1 MAAFASCRRSG
12 WVRLLVVILCALF
25 IFATLGAPPAQALGV
40 ESVALFGLA
49 SVLSAATAALGFKL
63 ASNEQGQAT
72 LQKMVQD
79 FKTVAWATG
88 FVLVGSKLNGLQNGM
103 DYIKMQV
110 QNGKT
115 YLDSRVFAWV
125 QQWLAENGVYN
136 SGSVSSDI
144 SAGNQYSVASLSLAS
159 FSDSVTAMDSLS
171 MNHYGYGFN
180 SSEFQHLLN
189 LAESESGID
198 FLSLYDMYFFGSW
211 VQGNGIF
218 YQIVFCKNN
227 GNTGTFYPEY
237 TSNNQYNDYN
247 NISFFPRRYSYSSK
261 SAVISMYFNGS
272 KYQGIN
278 QNDFVNTTIFP
289 QAPLSLTLGTRSE
302 NGTVLSVSGSN
313 VGLVVDSNSTGLSG
327 TDTLGKDV
335 VDLTLDQV
343 LQKLKDWAQ
352 DWFDAGADSAT
363 NAATGALDLPLTVAT
378 GAATANP
385 SIAEDGPLVWFP
397 PFSVP
402 IPNLRTG
409 ETDTKTVD
417 QGKENASGVET
428 STVDVAENQ
437 TVIDSLVNWA
447 LSYISPDTGLF
458 SKFPLCVPYDAYLL
472 VTSSLGVDS
481 VGSDSIFG
489 ASPGDLDGVVS
500 QDIETY
506 SDFQPI
512 INIKH
517 DFELDGKTYP
527 VELTIDLTPW
537 QPLVT
542 FFREGMAL
550 LLVAELIGSEFKRI
564 RGH

>member
-1 MAAFASCRRSG
+1 MAAFASCRRS
-12 WVRLLVVILCALF
+12 VRVRVLVVILCAFF
-25 IFATLGAPPAQALGV
+25 IFSTLGAPPAQALGV
-40 ESVALFGLA
+40 ESVAVFGLA

-110 QNGKT
+110 KNGKT
-115 YLDSRVFAWV
+115 YLDARVFAWV

-136 SGSVSSDI
+136 SGSFVPLLNSDDSVFDTGVKYSFTDLTFVNPLSIPLFSQYITTWSNYNAYDWTTAVVYFDNTFGYSSDFLPNFFCVF
-144 SAGNQYSVASLSLAS
+144 GNSLKPHSIDLTKY
-159 FSDSVTAMDSLS
+159 DSYIKV
-171 MNHYGYGFN
+171 NYNFN
-180 SSEFQHLLN
+180 SSDTFIS
-189 LAESESGID
+189 AIYFYSGRYES
-198 FLSLYDMYFFGSW
+198 
-211 VQGNGIF
+211 
-218 YQIVFCKNN
+218 
-227 GNTGTFYPEY
+227 Y
-237 TSNNQYNDYN
+237 TTVPS
-247 NISFFPRRYSYSSK
+247 RSSK
-261 SAVISMYFNGS
+261 DYSLNHSFISYYTASNIGS
-272 KYQGIN
+272 LQ
-278 QNDFVNTTIFP
+278 
-289 QAPLSLTLGTRSE
+289 
-302 NGTVLSVSGSN
+302 SN
-313 VGLVVDSNSTGLSG
+313 ETGLSG

-335 VDLTLDQV
+335 IDLTLDQI
-343 LQKLKDWAQ
+343 LEKLKEWAQ

-363 NAATGALDLPLTVAT
+363 NAATGAQDLPLTVAT

-397 PFSVP
+397 SFGVP
-402 IPNLRTG
+402 VPTLRNG
-409 ETDTKTVD
+409 ETDTNTVD
-417 QGKENASGVET
+417 QGKENASAAET

-437 TVIDSLVNWA
+437 SVIDSLVNWA
-447 LSYISPDTGLF
+447 LNYISPDTGLF

-489 ASPGDLDGVVS
+489 ASPGDLDGVVN

-517 DFELDGKTYP
+517 DFQLDGATYP
-527 VELTIDLTPW
+527 IELTIDLTPW
-537 QPLVT
+537 QPLVS

-564 RGH
+564 RGIK

>member
-1 MAAFASCRRSG
+1 MACFASYRRSG
-12 WVRLLVVILCALF
+12 WVRVLVLILCALF
-25 IFATLGAPPAQALGV
+25 IFATLGAPPAHALGV
-40 ESVALFGLA
+40 ESVAVFGLA

-125 QQWLAENGVYN
+125 QQWLAKNGVYN
-136 SGSVSSDI
+136 SGEIESMP
-144 SAGNQYSVASLSLAS
+144 SLSSSKNWGSSSSPVVGPGNCDLLSFIGFLYPDLNS
-159 FSDSVTAMDSLS
+159 FSSKFQNLSKSNIFLSERTGSSSLIYVTDSFYV
-171 MNHYGYGFN
+171 
-180 SSEFQHLLN
+180 
-189 LAESESGID
+189 ESGKIYIHCKYESD
-198 FLSLYDMYFFGSW
+198 SFYYTQ
-211 VQGNGIF
+211 VF
-218 YQIVFCKNN
+218 YQRNSFWREPVDFKS
-227 GNTGTFYPEY
+227 
-237 TSNNQYNDYN
+237 SNEWLYLD
-247 NISFFPRRYSYSSK
+247 NISNYWYSSVD
-261 SAVISMYFNGS
+261 A
-272 KYQGIN
+272 
-278 QNDFVNTTIFP
+278 
-289 QAPLSLTLGTRSE
+289 E
-302 NGTVLSVSGSN
+302 
-313 VGLVVDSNSTGLSG
+313 VDSSNDTGLSG

-335 VDLTLDQV
+335 IDLTLDQV
-343 LQKLKDWAQ
+343 LEKLKEWAQ

-363 NAATGALDLPLTVAT
+363 NAATGAQDLPLTVAT

-397 PFSVP
+397 SFGVP
-402 IPNLRTG
+402 VPTLRTG

-417 QGKENASGVET
+417 QGKENASAAET
-428 STVDVAENQ
+428 STVGVAENQ

-447 LSYISPDTGLF
+447 LGYISPDTGLF

-472 VTSSLGVDS
+472 VTSSLGVGAVD
-481 VGSDSIFG
+481 SDSIFG
-489 ASPGDLDGVVS
+489 ASPGDLDGVVN
-500 QDIETY
+500 QDVETY

-517 DFELDGKTYP
+517 DFELDGVTYP
-527 VELTIDLTPW
+527 LDVTIDLTPW

>member
-25 IFATLGAPPAQALGV
+25 ILATFAAPPAQALGV
-40 ESVALFGLA
+40 ESVAVFGLA

-115 YLDSRVFAWV
+115 YLDARVFAWV
-125 QQWLAENGVYN
+125 QQWLAVNGVYDTGGYN
-136 SGSVSSDI
+136 NPGFVSGDSFTPVVAMSVSELLSLFPSEDVSKFESIISHFNLTSLFDNRIVEFTRSYHNGVVWNVYIFPESILTSTYTITNFEYGVAYIPNIIVPNSYSLKESGNFSDDQQ
-144 SAGNQYSVASLSLAS
+144 STSLRLGMLDLKFDYSVFRSCSNA
-159 FSDSVTAMDSLS
+159 VVV
-171 MNHYGYGFN
+171 
-180 SSEFQHLLN
+180 SS
-189 LAESESGID
+189 S
-198 FLSLYDMYFFGSW
+198 
-211 VQGNGIF
+211 
-218 YQIVFCKNN
+218 
-227 GNTGTFYPEY
+227 
-237 TSNNQYNDYN
+237 SNN
-247 NISFFPRRYSYSSK
+247 
-261 SAVISMYFNGS
+261 
-272 KYQGIN
+272 
-278 QNDFVNTTIFP
+278 
-289 QAPLSLTLGTRSE
+289 
-302 NGTVLSVSGSN
+302 
-313 VGLVVDSNSTGLSG
+313 TGLSG

-343 LQKLKDWAQ
+343 LEKLKEWAQ

-417 QGKENASGVET
+417 QGKENASAVET

-437 TVIDSLVNWA
+437 SVIDSLVNWA

-472 VTSSLGVDS
+472 VTSSLGVDA

-489 ASPGDLDGVVS
+489 ASPGDLEGVVS

-537 QPLVT
+537 QPFVT

>member
-1 MAAFASCRRSG
+1 MASFASYRRSG
-12 WVRLLVVILCALF
+12 WVRLLVLILCALF

-40 ESVALFGLA
+40 ESVAVFGLA

-63 ASNEQGQAT
+63 SSDEQGQAT

-103 DYIKMQV
+103 DYIKMQIA
-110 QNGKT
+110 NGKT

-125 QQWLAENGVYN
+125 QQWLAKNGVYD
-136 SGSVSSDI
+136 SGSSSIDNPSYVVDQTYKITLVTGLTYSQLFTLLGVSVGDWSPSI
-144 SAGNQYSVASLSLAS
+144 FNTAIPSNTFVSVGTNSNKIVNELRYWTVAANYDFNLMYTDGVW
-159 FSDSVTAMDSLS
+159 F
-171 MNHYGYGFN
+171 NHYDKGFVDQKSSIISYGYMSTGDDTW
-180 SSEFQHLLN
+180 
-189 LAESESGID
+189 AD
-198 FLSLYDMYFFGSW
+198 KY
-211 VQGNGIF
+211 
-218 YQIVFCKNN
+218 
-227 GNTGTFYPEY
+227 NTGIRVVVPFMASYLGFY
-237 TSNNQYNDYN
+237 
-247 NISFFPRRYSYSSK
+247 
-261 SAVISMYFNGS
+261 
-272 KYQGIN
+272 
-278 QNDFVNTTIFP
+278 
-289 QAPLSLTLGTRSE
+289 
-302 NGTVLSVSGSN
+302 GSN
-313 VGLVVDSNSTGLSG
+313 VGQLSEPDNNTGLSG
-327 TDTLGKDV
+327 VDTLGKDV

-343 LQKLKDWAQ
+343 LEKLKEWAQ
-352 DWFDAGADSAT
+352 DWYDAGADSAT
-363 NAATGALDLPLTVAT
+363 NAAAGAKDLPLTVAT

-397 PFSVP
+397 PFSIP

-409 ETDTKTVD
+409 ETDSKTVD
-417 QGKENASGVET
+417 QGKENASAVET

-472 VTSSLGVDS
+472 VTSSLGVDA

-500 QDIETY
+500 QDTETY

-517 DFELDGKTYP
+517 DFELDGVNYP
-527 VELTIDLTPW
+527 LDVTIDLTPW

-550 LLVAELIGSEFKRI
+550 LLVAELIGAEFKRI

>member
-12 WVRLLVVILCALF
+12 CVRVLVVILCALF
-25 IFATLGAPPAQALGV
+25 IFATIGAPPAQALGV
-40 ESVALFGLA
+40 ESVAVFGLA

-63 ASNEQGQAT
+63 SSDKQGQAT

-110 QNGKT
+110 QEGKT
-115 YLDSRVFAWV
+115 YLDARVFAWV
-125 QQWLAENGVYN
+125 QQWLAQNGVYDTGTISIN
-136 SGSVSSDI
+136 TNYPSNGSSVCFVGCSYAQAVSAFSTICDY
-144 SAGNQYSVASLSLAS
+144 ASVM
-159 FSDSVTAMDSLS
+159 DSVIRQSSYLNDVLSSSYFRFWYDSDNWCGLDYGSAPSSGKMYYYNYSASSVGYFVILDKSFDFDYLQIIGTSIHRHSTTSASRLAVRSTVGDGDGTWNSTKYIFSNYFGVDLS
-171 MNHYGYGFN
+171 
-180 SSEFQHLLN
+180 S
-189 LAESESGID
+189 
-198 FLSLYDMYFFGSW
+198 
-211 VQGNGIF
+211 
-218 YQIVFCKNN
+218 
-227 GNTGTFYPEY
+227 
-237 TSNNQYNDYN
+237 SNN
-247 NISFFPRRYSYSSK
+247 
-261 SAVISMYFNGS
+261 
-272 KYQGIN
+272 
-278 QNDFVNTTIFP
+278 
-289 QAPLSLTLGTRSE
+289 
-302 NGTVLSVSGSN
+302 
-313 VGLVVDSNSTGLSG
+313 TGLSG

-335 VDLTLDQV
+335 VDLTLDQI
-343 LQKLKDWAQ
+343 LEKLKEWAQ
-352 DWFDAGADSAT
+352 DWYDAGADSAT
-363 NAATGALDLPLTVAT
+363 NAAAGAKDLPLTVAT

-397 PFSVP
+397 PFSIP

-417 QGKENASGVET
+417 QGKENASAVET

-472 VTSSLGVDS
+472 VTSSFGVDAI
-481 VGSDSIFG
+481 GSDSIFG
-489 ASPGDLDGVVS
+489 ASPGDLEGVVS

>member
-1 MAAFASCRRSG
+1 MACFASYRRSG
-12 WVRLLVVILCALF
+12 WVRVLVLILCALF
-25 IFATLGAPPAQALGV
+25 IFATLGAPPAHALGV
-40 ESVALFGLA
+40 ESVAVFGLA

-110 QNGKT
+110 KEGKT

-136 SGSVSSDI
+136 SSSIVQEFSNLSNYGFNFASD
-144 SAGNQYSVASLSLAS
+144 GYSNYSGVLLTDSPPSNLSSPTVSLSDVLSYYNISVLPNDEVISYWNTNKCAIGYGRD
-159 FSDSVTAMDSLS
+159 SDSFLMLRYALDGGTFLFQKESGSLKALFNRSVTFRYDFSTQTWVSTGGGAIYLVNSSTGSRGFVNFLPVDSLS
-171 MNHYGYGFN
+171 
-180 SSEFQHLLN
+180 
-189 LAESESGID
+189 
-198 FLSLYDMYFFGSW
+198 
-211 VQGNGIF
+211 
-218 YQIVFCKNN
+218 
-227 GNTGTFYPEY
+227 
-237 TSNNQYNDYN
+237 ND
-247 NISFFPRRYSYSSK
+247 
-261 SAVISMYFNGS
+261 
-272 KYQGIN
+272 
-278 QNDFVNTTIFP
+278 
-289 QAPLSLTLGTRSE
+289 
-302 NGTVLSVSGSN
+302 
-313 VGLVVDSNSTGLSG
+313 TGLSG

-343 LQKLKDWAQ
+343 LQKLKEWAQ

-397 PFSVP
+397 PFSIP

-417 QGKENASGVET
+417 QGKENASAAET

-437 TVIDSLVNWA
+437 SVIDSLVNWA
-447 LSYISPDTGLF
+447 LNYISPDTGLF

-472 VTSSLGVDS
+472 VTSSLGVDA

-489 ASPGDLDGVVS
+489 ASPGDLEGVVS
-500 QDIETY
+500 QDIDTY

-512 INIKH
+512 IDIKH

-537 QPLVT
+537 QPFVT

-550 LLVAELIGSEFKRI
+550 LLIAELIGSEFKRI

>member
-12 WVRLLVVILCALF
+12 WVRLLVVILCAFF
-25 IFATLGAPPAQALGV
+25 IFAMLGAPAAQALGV
-40 ESVALFGLA
+40 ESVAVFGLA

-63 ASNEQGQAT
+63 ASNEQGQVT

-125 QQWLAENGVYN
+125 QKWLAQNGVYSKNELTIEADSQSKLNSLGIYYDVFPERPIGNTFSSDSAPFFSSPTISVDQMLSFWGLESFPDFVVQNWDKYHYICGLSGTTGIVVASCQNNKAFSTVFYTVDGVSRKFLYWPN
-136 SGSVSSDI
+136 SGVQITYDKGKTWNYAKYEGMKALWTIDGKSMVIWGLCNFLPYSI
-144 SAGNQYSVASLSLAS
+144 SGN
-159 FSDSVTAMDSLS
+159 D
-171 MNHYGYGFN
+171 
-180 SSEFQHLLN
+180 
-189 LAESESGID
+189 
-198 FLSLYDMYFFGSW
+198 
-211 VQGNGIF
+211 
-218 YQIVFCKNN
+218 
-227 GNTGTFYPEY
+227 
-237 TSNNQYNDYN
+237 
-247 NISFFPRRYSYSSK
+247 
-261 SAVISMYFNGS
+261 
-272 KYQGIN
+272 
-278 QNDFVNTTIFP
+278 
-289 QAPLSLTLGTRSE
+289 
-302 NGTVLSVSGSN
+302 
-313 VGLVVDSNSTGLSG
+313 TGLTG

-335 VDLTLDQV
+335 IDLTLDQI
-343 LQKLKDWAQ
+343 LQRLKEWAQ

-363 NAATGALDLPLTVAT
+363 NAATGAQDLPLTVAT

-397 PFSVP
+397 SFGVP
-402 IPNLRTG
+402 IPTLRTG

-417 QGKENASGVET
+417 QGKENASAVET

-437 TVIDSLVNWA
+437 SVIDSLVNWA

-472 VTSSLGVDS
+472 VTSSLGVDA

-489 ASPGDLDGVVS
+489 ASPGDLDGVVTEG
-500 QDIETY
+500 IETY

-517 DFELDGKTYP
+517 DFELDGVTYP
-527 VELTIDLTPW
+527 LELVIDLRPW

-550 LLVAELIGSEFKRI
+550 LLVAELIGAEFKRI
-564 RGH
+564 RWH

>member
-1 MAAFASCRRSG
+1 MACFASSRRSG
-12 WVRLLVVILCALF
+12 WVRVLVLILCALF

-40 ESVALFGLA
+40 ESVAVFGLA

-63 ASNEQGQAT
+63 SSNEQGQAT

-125 QQWLAENGVYN
+125 QQWLAKNGVYN
-136 SGSVSSDI
+136 DGGIAVDSDMFSEQGILNASGGATSFPIGVNRLLMDGSFFIRDSATFDFSEVQTFFNLDGLPNISGSYPWDTVRWVCGWNKVNNKFCI
-144 SAGNQYSVASLSLAS
+144 VYSRSNS
-159 FSDSVTAMDSLS
+159 FSLNIKLVNGVRCLS
-171 MNHYGYGFN
+171 ASM
-180 SSEFQHLLN
+180 S
-189 LAESESGID
+189 
-198 FLSLYDMYFFGSW
+198 
-211 VQGNGIF
+211 
-218 YQIVFCKNN
+218 
-227 GNTGTFYPEY
+227 PEGY
-237 TSNNQYNDYN
+237 TSTDNGKTWRFENYYSPDY
-247 NISFFPRRYSYSSK
+247 
-261 SAVISMYFNGS
+261 
-272 KYQGIN
+272 
-278 QNDFVNTTIFP
+278 
-289 QAPLSLTLGTRSE
+289 LWSLD
-302 NGTVLSVSGSN
+302 GSN
-313 VGLVVDSNSTGLSG
+313 DVNGLTNFLPMVNSANDTGLSG

-343 LQKLKDWAQ
+343 LEKLKEWAQ

-385 SIAEDGPLVWFP
+385 SIAEDGPFVWFP

-409 ETDTKTVD
+409 ETDSKTVD
-417 QGKENASGVET
+417 QGKENASSVET

-472 VTSSLGVDS
+472 VTSSLGVDA

-489 ASPGDLDGVVS
+489 ASPGDLEGVVS
-500 QDIETY
+500 QDIESY

-537 QPLVT
+537 QPFVT

-550 LLVAELIGSEFKRI
+550 LLIAELIGSEFKRI

>member
-12 WVRLLVVILCALF
+12 WVRVLVVILCALF
-25 IFATLGAPPAQALGV
+25 IFATIGAPPAQALGV
-40 ESVALFGLA
+40 ESVAVFGLA

-63 ASNEQGQAT
+63 SSDEQGQAT

-125 QQWLAENGVYN
+125 QQWLAENGVYD
-136 SGSVSSDI
+136 SGSVVQPNATVDFLLAHNNNNVWSFWSG
-144 SAGNQYSVASLSLAS
+144 SPTVSLSAAAAALG
-159 FSDSVTAMDSLS
+159 VSLS
-171 MNHYGYGFN
+171 GLSESAYDYWNNKPCFLMKTPSIMPSGYSGKENLAYFSAAN
-180 SSEFQHLLN
+180 SSSKNNQMYIHISDTGTKFYRFQFTYDTWDSQQYIN
-189 LAESESGID
+189 GTWTNGGI
-198 FLSLYDMYFFGSW
+198 YMP
-211 VQGNGIF
+211 GIF
-218 YQIVFCKNN
+218 
-227 GNTGTFYPEY
+227 T
-237 TSNNQYNDYN
+237 
-247 NISFFPRRYSYSSK
+247 
-261 SAVISMYFNGS
+261 
-272 KYQGIN
+272 
-278 QNDFVNTTIFP
+278 
-289 QAPLSLTLGTRSE
+289 
-302 NGTVLSVSGSN
+302 
-313 VGLVVDSNSTGLSG
+313 DSNGENAKIIFNFFQTDVLGNDTGLSG

-397 PFSVP
+397 PFSIP

-417 QGKENASGVET
+417 QGKENASAVET
-428 STVDVAENQ
+428 STDVAENQ
-437 TVIDSLVNWA
+437 SVIDSLVNWA

-472 VTSSLGVDS
+472 VTSSLGVDA

-527 VELTIDLTPW
+527 VELMIDLTPW

>member
-25 IFATLGAPPAQALGV
+25 IFATLAAPPAQALGV
-40 ESVALFGLA
+40 ESVAVFGLA

-63 ASNEQGQAT
+63 SSNDQGQAT

-110 QNGKT
+110 KEGKT
-115 YLDSRVFAWV
+115 YLDARVFAWV
-125 QQWLAENGVYN
+125 QQWMAENGVYDTGAISIN
-136 SGSVSSDI
+136 TNYPSDGSSVSFVGCSYDQAVSAFSTICDYASVMDSVVRQSSYLNDVLSSSYFRFWYDSDNWCGI
-144 SAGNQYSVASLSLAS
+144 NYGSAPSSGIMSYYNYSASSVGYFVILDESYNFDFLQIEGTSIYRHGTSSASRLPVRSTVGDGDGAWNNSKYIFSNYFGVDS
-159 FSDSVTAMDSLS
+159 FS
-171 MNHYGYGFN
+171 
-180 SSEFQHLLN
+180 
-189 LAESESGID
+189 
-198 FLSLYDMYFFGSW
+198 
-211 VQGNGIF
+211 
-218 YQIVFCKNN
+218 
-227 GNTGTFYPEY
+227 
-237 TSNNQYNDYN
+237 SNN
-247 NISFFPRRYSYSSK
+247 
-261 SAVISMYFNGS
+261 
-272 KYQGIN
+272 
-278 QNDFVNTTIFP
+278 
-289 QAPLSLTLGTRSE
+289 
-302 NGTVLSVSGSN
+302 
-313 VGLVVDSNSTGLSG
+313 TGLSG

-335 VDLTLDQV
+335 IDLTLDQI
-343 LQKLKDWAQ
+343 LQKLKEWAQ

-397 PFSVP
+397 PFSIP

-417 QGKENASGVET
+417 QGKENASAAET

-437 TVIDSLVNWA
+437 SVIDSLVNWA

-458 SKFPLCVPYDAYLL
+458 SKFPLCIPYDAYLL
-472 VTSSLGVDS
+472 VTSSLGVDA

-489 ASPGDLDGVVS
+489 ASPGDLEGVVS
-500 QDIETY
+500 QDIDTY

-527 VELTIDLTPW
+527 VELTIDLTLW
-537 QPLVT
+537 QPFVT

-550 LLVAELIGSEFKRI
+550 LLIAELIGSEFKRI

>member
-1 MAAFASCRRSG
+1 MASFASYRRSG
-12 WVRLLVVILCALF
+12 WVRFLVLILCALF
-25 IFATLGAPPAQALGV
+25 IAATLGAPPAQALGV
-40 ESVALFGLA
+40 ESVAVFGLA

-63 ASNEQGQAT
+63 SSNEQGQAT

-125 QQWLAENGVYN
+125 QQWLAQKGVYDTGSIVYPDYVAGGTLSPLVNN
-136 SGSVSSDI
+136 SFDTCFSALIAAGCNVQAVEDLKSIVSHFGLTMEDGYYYSFSCRGSYRYVYKFKSADTSLNIRQYTVNGKPIDVFYVTLNVVGSSPYYYAVRDSGLSFSSSTSNTTSYTMFLNPDISNIGSNKDYFDFSTLTGAVSS
-144 SAGNQYSVASLSLAS
+144 GN
-159 FSDSVTAMDSLS
+159 D
-171 MNHYGYGFN
+171 
-180 SSEFQHLLN
+180 
-189 LAESESGID
+189 
-198 FLSLYDMYFFGSW
+198 
-211 VQGNGIF
+211 
-218 YQIVFCKNN
+218 
-227 GNTGTFYPEY
+227 
-237 TSNNQYNDYN
+237 
-247 NISFFPRRYSYSSK
+247 
-261 SAVISMYFNGS
+261 
-272 KYQGIN
+272 
-278 QNDFVNTTIFP
+278 
-289 QAPLSLTLGTRSE
+289 
-302 NGTVLSVSGSN
+302 
-313 VGLVVDSNSTGLSG
+313 TGLSG

-343 LQKLKDWAQ
+343 LQKLKDWAR

-363 NAATGALDLPLTVAT
+363 NAATGAQDLPLTVAT

-402 IPNLRTG
+402 VPTLRTG

-417 QGKENASGVET
+417 QGKENASAVET

-437 TVIDSLVNWA
+437 SVIDSLVNWA

-472 VTSSLGVDS
+472 VTSSLGVDA

-489 ASPGDLDGVVS
+489 ASPGDLEGVVS

>member
-1 MAAFASCRRSG
+1 MASFASCRRSG

-25 IFATLGAPPAQALGV
+25 IFATLVAPPAQALGV
-40 ESVALFGLA
+40 ESVAVFGLA

-88 FVLVGSKLNGLQNGM
+88 FVLVGSKLNGLQHGM

-125 QQWLAENGVYN
+125 QQWLAQNGVYN
-136 SGSVSSDI
+136 SGDYHYGDYAVGD
-144 SAGNQYSVASLSLAS
+144 VVK
-159 FSDSVTAMDSLS
+159 FSDTSWDSLTS
-171 MNHYGYGFN
+171 AIN
-180 SSEFQHLLN
+180 SSKGEKYTSLLN
-189 LAESESGID
+189 QIKEKYNLDLAGKCYYVLSDGDSTASIYVLNKIPSELTVAKD
-198 FLSLYDMYFFGSW
+198 NYHLGS
-211 VQGNGIF
+211 VLVLKLPEEYQNG
-218 YQIVFCKNN
+218 V
-227 GNTGTFYPEY
+227 EY
-237 TSNNQYNDYN
+237 
-247 NISFFPRRYSYSSK
+247 YSYYRWGLNFGTSIRDTLVYGWQFPLGFDSRGSSIYC
-261 SAVISMYFNGS
+261 SNY
-272 KYQGIN
+272 
-278 QNDFVNTTIFP
+278 
-289 QAPLSLTLGTRSE
+289 APL
-302 NGTVLSVSGSN
+302 
-313 VGLVVDSNSTGLSG
+313 VGANDTGLSG

-335 VDLTLDQV
+335 VDLTLDQI
-343 LQKLKDWAQ
+343 LQKLKEWAK

-417 QGKENASGVET
+417 QGKENASAAET

-472 VTSSLGVDS
+472 VTSSLGVDA

-489 ASPGDLDGVVS
+489 ASPGDLDGVVN

-512 INIKH
+512 INIKN
-517 DFELDGKTYP
+517 DFELDGVMYP
-527 VELTIDLTPW
+527 LDITIDLTPW

-550 LLVAELIGSEFKRI
+550 LLVAELIGAEFKRI

>member
-12 WVRLLVVILCALF
+12 WVRLLVVILCAFF

-40 ESVALFGLA
+40 ESVAVFGLA

-110 QNGKT
+110 KNGKT

-125 QQWLAENGVYN
+125 QKWLAENGVYS
-136 SGSVSSDI
+136 SGSVVQPDATVNFLLEHNNNNVWSYWSGSPTVSLD
-144 SAGNQYSVASLSLAS
+144 SAAASLGVNLSGLSQKAYDYWNN
-159 FSDSVTAMDSLS
+159 FPCFISVTPNIMPSGYEGKENRAYFSAAISSSKQNQMYIYITDSGTK
-171 MNHYGYGFN
+171 YYR
-180 SSEFQHLLN
+180 FQ
-189 LAESESGID
+189 
-198 FLSLYDMYFFGSW
+198 FTYDSWDSQMRGNGSW
-211 VQGNGIF
+211 TNGGIYMPGIF
-218 YQIVFCKNN
+218 TDSSGENPKIIFNFLQAIVS
-227 GNTGTFYPEY
+227 
-237 TSNNQYNDYN
+237 SND
-247 NISFFPRRYSYSSK
+247 
-261 SAVISMYFNGS
+261 
-272 KYQGIN
+272 
-278 QNDFVNTTIFP
+278 
-289 QAPLSLTLGTRSE
+289 
-302 NGTVLSVSGSN
+302 
-313 VGLVVDSNSTGLSG
+313 TGLSG
-327 TDTLGKDV
+327 ADTLGKDV
-335 VDLTLDQV
+335 IDLTLDQI
-343 LQKLKDWAQ
+343 LEKLKEWAQ

-363 NAATGALDLPLTVAT
+363 NAATGAQDLPLTVAT

-397 PFSVP
+397 SFGLP
-402 IPNLRTG
+402 IPSLRTG
-409 ETDTKTVD
+409 ETDTNTVD
-417 QGKENASGVET
+417 QGKENASAVET

-437 TVIDSLVNWA
+437 SVIDSLVNWA
-447 LSYISPDTGLF
+447 LNYISPDTGLF

-472 VTSSLGVDS
+472 VTSSLGVDA

-489 ASPGDLDGVVS
+489 ASPGDLDGVVN

-517 DFELDGKTYP
+517 DFKLDGVTYP
-527 VELTIDLTPW
+527 LELVIDLRPW

-550 LLVAELIGSEFKRI
+550 LLIAELIGAEFKRI
-564 RGH
+564 RWH

>member
-1 MAAFASCRRSG
+1 MAAFASYRRSG
-12 WVRLLVVILCALF
+12 WVRLLVLILCALF
-25 IFATLGAPPAQALGV
+25 ILATIGAPPAQALGV
-40 ESVALFGLA
+40 ESVAVFGLA
-49 SVLSAATAALGFKL
+49 SVLSAVTAALGFKL
-63 ASNEQGQAT
+63 SSNEQGQAT

-115 YLDSRVFAWV
+115 YLDARVFAWV
-125 QQWLAENGVYN
+125 QQWLAQNGVYDN
-136 SGSVSSDI
+136 NIFPFDYASSGLKMLSFQRSIDLDQLISLADASYRPYFYKIINKFSIVDTDSLCFSIAIQKYSSYTQCNIISFSPGSDKRTIYYGSVPYVQDY
-144 SAGNQYSVASLSLAS
+144 GNL
-159 FSDSVTAMDSLS
+159 
-171 MNHYGYGFN
+171 
-180 SSEFQHLLN
+180 
-189 LAESESGID
+189 
-198 FLSLYDMYFFGSW
+198 MYYQIENDYFGS
-211 VQGNGIF
+211 
-218 YQIVFCKNN
+218 K
-227 GNTGTFYPEY
+227 
-237 TSNNQYNDYN
+237 D
-247 NISFFPRRYSYSSK
+247 SFLENFVLSPVK
-261 SAVISMYFNGS
+261 GGS
-272 KYQGIN
+272 
-278 QNDFVNTTIFP
+278 TTIW
-289 QAPLSLTLGTRSE
+289 ALSNYGRFDFSSNDSGLT
-302 NGTVLSVSGSN
+302 
-313 VGLVVDSNSTGLSG
+313 G

-335 VDLTLDQV
+335 VDLTLDQI
-343 LQKLKDWAQ
+343 LEKLKEWAQ

-363 NAATGALDLPLTVAT
+363 NSATGALDLPLTVAT

-397 PFSVP
+397 PFSIP

-409 ETDTKTVD
+409 ETDTNTVD
-417 QGKENASGVET
+417 QGKENASSVET
-428 STVDVAENQ
+428 STDVAENQ
-437 TVIDSLVNWA
+437 SVIDSLVNWA
-447 LSYISPDTGLF
+447 LNYISPDTGLF

-472 VTSSLGVDS
+472 VTSSLGVDA

-500 QDIETY
+500 QDTETY

-517 DFELDGKTYP
+517 DFELDGVIYP
-527 VELTIDLTPW
+527 LDVTIDLTPW

-550 LLVAELIGSEFKRI
+550 LLVAELIGAEFKRI

>member
-12 WVRLLVVILCALF
+12 WVRLLVVILCAFF
-25 IFATLGAPPAQALGV
+25 IFATLAAPPAQALGV
-40 ESVALFGLA
+40 ESVAVFGLA

-79 FKTVAWATG
+79 FKTVSWALG
-88 FVLVGSKLNGLQNGM
+88 FIMVGSKLNGLQNGM

-110 QNGKT
+110 KNGKT
-115 YLDSRVFAWV
+115 YLDARVFAWV
-125 QQWLAENGVYN
+125 QQWLAENGVYDT
-136 SGSVSSDI
+136 GSISINTNYPSDGSAVSFVGCTYDQAVAAFSTICDY
-144 SAGNQYSVASLSLAS
+144 ASVM
-159 FSDSVTAMDSLS
+159 DSVIRQSSYLNDVLSSSYFRFWYDSDNWCGLS
-171 MNHYGYGFN
+171 YGSAP
-180 SSEFQHLLN
+180 SSGKMYYYN
-189 LAESESGID
+189 YSESSVGYFVILD
-198 FLSLYDMYFFGSW
+198 KSYDYDYLQIQGTSIYRHATASASRLAVRSTVGDGDGSW
-211 VQGNGIF
+211 NSNKYIF
-218 YQIVFCKNN
+218 SNYFGVDLSSANN
-227 GNTGTFYPEY
+227 
-237 TSNNQYNDYN
+237 
-247 NISFFPRRYSYSSK
+247 
-261 SAVISMYFNGS
+261 
-272 KYQGIN
+272 
-278 QNDFVNTTIFP
+278 
-289 QAPLSLTLGTRSE
+289 
-302 NGTVLSVSGSN
+302 
-313 VGLVVDSNSTGLSG
+313 TGLSG

-335 VDLTLDQV
+335 IDLTLDQI
-343 LQKLKDWAQ
+343 LQKLKEWAQ

-363 NAATGALDLPLTVAT
+363 NSATGALDLPLTVAT

-417 QGKENASGVET
+417 QGKENASSVET
-428 STVDVAENQ
+428 SSDVAENQ

-447 LSYISPDTGLF
+447 LNYISPDTGLF

-472 VTSSLGVDS
+472 VTSSLGVDA

-489 ASPGDLDGVVS
+489 ASPGDLEGVVS
-500 QDIETY
+500 QDIQTY

-517 DFELDGKTYP
+517 DFELDGVTYP
-527 VELTIDLTPW
+527 LDVTIDLTPW

>member
-12 WVRLLVVILCALF
+12 WVRLLVVILCAFF
-25 IFATLGAPPAQALGV
+25 IFATLAAPPAQALGV
-40 ESVALFGLA
+40 ESVAVFGLA

-63 ASNEQGQAT
+63 SSNEQGQAT
-72 LQKMVQD
+72 LQRMVQD

-103 DYIKMQV
+103 DYIKIQV

-115 YLDSRVFAWV
+115 YLDARVFAWV
-125 QQWLAENGVYN
+125 QQWLSNEGVYSTGTVTYPN
-136 SGSVSSDI
+136 YQVGQTFDVENLQLKSFDECMGLLSTFVDASG
-144 SAGNQYSVASLSLAS
+144 LLAI
-159 FSDSVTAMDSLS
+159 VE
-171 MNHYGYGFN
+171 HY
-180 SSEFQHLLN
+180 N
-189 LAESESGID
+189 LALSGK
-198 FLSLYDMYFFGSW
+198 LYDLRANTYT
-211 VQGNGIF
+211 NF
-218 YQIVFCKNN
+218 YQIYLVNPATKKDIFN
-227 GNTGTFYPEY
+227 GGVKYIDDG
-237 TSNNQYNDYN
+237 DYYFIN
-247 NISFFPRRYSYSSK
+247 GYMNKENEGVMYSYRADTKQFKEMVAGNYNLPTAYCLTPYHTDTYAEISNLSGFSLK
-261 SAVISMYFNGS
+261 S
-272 KYQGIN
+272 
-278 QNDFVNTTIFP
+278 NT
-289 QAPLSLTLGTRSE
+289 
-302 NGTVLSVSGSN
+302 
-313 VGLVVDSNSTGLSG
+313 TGLSG

-335 VDLTLDQV
+335 IDLTLDQI
-343 LQKLKDWAQ
+343 LEKLKEWAQ

-363 NAATGALDLPLTVAT
+363 NAATGALDLPLTVSA

-409 ETDTKTVD
+409 ETDTNTVD
-417 QGKENASGVET
+417 QGKENASAAET

-437 TVIDSLVNWA
+437 SVIDSLVNWA

-472 VTSSLGVDS
+472 VTSSLGVDA

-489 ASPGDLDGVVS
+489 ASPGDLDGVVN

-527 VELTIDLTPW
+527 VDLTIDLTPW

>member
-12 WVRLLVVILCALF
+12 SVRFLVLILCALF

-40 ESVALFGLA
+40 ESVAVFGLA

-63 ASNEQGQAT
+63 SSNEQGQAA

-110 QNGKT
+110 ANGKT

-125 QQWLAENGVYN
+125 QQWLAKNGVYDE
-136 SGSVSSDI
+136 G
-144 SAGNQYSVASLSLAS
+144 
-159 FSDSVTAMDSLS
+159 
-171 MNHYGYGFN
+171 
-180 SSEFQHLLN
+180 
-189 LAESESGID
+189 GI
-198 FLSLYDMYFFGSW
+198 
-211 VQGNGIF
+211 
-218 YQIVFCKNN
+218 
-227 GNTGTFYPEY
+227 
-237 TSNNQYNDYN
+237 
-247 NISFFPRRYSYSSK
+247 
-261 SAVISMYFNGS
+261 A
-272 KYQGIN
+272 
-278 QNDFVNTTIFP
+278 
-289 QAPLSLTLGTRSE
+289 
-302 NGTVLSVSGSN
+302 
-313 VGLVVDSNSTGLSG
+313 VDSNMFSEQGILNASGGASSFPIGVNWRLEDGSFFIRDSATFSFSEVQTYFHLDGLPNISGSYPWDTVRWVCGWNKNNNKFCIVYSRNNSFSLNIISFNGVKCLSASMTPVGYTTTNNGKTWKYESYYGPDYLWTLDGSNTVNGLTNFLPMVNAANDTGLSG

-335 VDLTLDQV
+335 VDLTLDQI
-343 LQKLKDWAQ
+343 LEKLKEWAQ

-363 NAATGALDLPLTVAT
+363 NSATGALDLPLTVAT

-417 QGKENASGVET
+417 QGKENASSVET
-428 STVDVAENQ
+428 STDVAENQ
-437 TVIDSLVNWA
+437 SVIDSLVNWA
-447 LSYISPDTGLF
+447 LNYISPDTGLF

-472 VTSSLGVDS
+472 VTSSLGVDA

-517 DFELDGKTYP
+517 DFQLDGATYP
-527 VELTIDLTPW
+527 LELVIDLTPW

-550 LLVAELIGSEFKRI
+550 LLIAELIGAEFKRI

>member
-12 WVRLLVVILCALF
+12 WVRLLVVILCAFF
-25 IFATLGAPPAQALGV
+25 IFATLAAPPAQALGV
-40 ESVALFGLA
+40 ESVAVFGLA

-63 ASNEQGQAT
+63 SSNEQGQAA
-72 LQKMVQD
+72 LQRMVQD

-88 FVLVGSKLNGLQNGM
+88 FVLVGSKLNGLQHGM

-136 SGSVSSDI
+136 SGSSTVLDYSVGDTVSSFANSRDVFTYFYNKCYSDI
-144 SAGNQYSVASLSLAS
+144 NKNVISDYNKYFLNSYEIALAKAKSLDSSVDEFSYVTLGCQNGWFTAYSFYPNYSPVGSIYKKGNDLVQDFKASARVNVTVGNEEIYRSSVDS
-159 FSDSVTAMDSLS
+159 FD
-171 MNHYGYGFN
+171 
-180 SSEFQHLLN
+180 
-189 LAESESGID
+189 
-198 FLSLYDMYFFGSW
+198 FGSL
-211 VQGNGIF
+211 VVN
-218 YQIVFCKNN
+218 NN
-227 GNTGTFYPEY
+227 GYRF
-237 TSNNQYNDYN
+237 SNYNRDLDMW
-247 NISFFPRRYSYSSK
+247 SSVNFVTT
-261 SAVISMYFNGS
+261 A
-272 KYQGIN
+272 
-278 QNDFVNTTIFP
+278 ND
-289 QAPLSLTLGTRSE
+289 
-302 NGTVLSVSGSN
+302 
-313 VGLVVDSNSTGLSG
+313 TGLSG

-343 LQKLKDWAQ
+343 LQKLKEWAQ

-417 QGKENASGVET
+417 QGKENASAAET

-437 TVIDSLVNWA
+437 SVIDSLVNWA

-472 VTSSLGVDS
+472 VTSSLGVDA

-489 ASPGDLDGVVS
+489 ASPGDLDGVVN

-517 DFELDGKTYP
+517 DFQLDGATYP
-527 VELTIDLTPW
+527 IELTIDLTPW

-550 LLVAELIGSEFKRI
+550 LLVAELIGAEFKRI
-564 RGH
+564 REN

>member
-1 MAAFASCRRSG
+1 MAAFASSRRSG
-12 WVRLLVVILCALF
+12 CVRVLVVILCALF
-25 IFATLGAPPAQALGV
+25 ILATLAAPPAQALAV
-40 ESVALFGLA
+40 ESVAVLGLA

-88 FVLVGSKLNGLQNGM
+88 LVLVGSKLNGLQNGM

-125 QQWLAENGVYN
+125 QQWLAQNGVYET
-136 SGSVSSDI
+136 SGISIDYSELDNFKSGYISVSSLFFSATLSDVI
-144 SAGNQYSVASLSLAS
+144 SAAAATGKFPDDAISKFNSLAS
-159 FSDSVTAMDSLS
+159 EYNL
-171 MNHYGYGFN
+171 YN
-180 SSEFQHLLN
+180 SSNYVGFCLSYY
-189 LAESESGID
+189 AARGIAYIACYPKSCFARWSESGGYWSISHVERVD
-198 FLSLYDMYFFGSW
+198 
-211 VQGNGIF
+211 
-218 YQIVFCKNN
+218 
-227 GNTGTFYPEY
+227 YPENKFGYYDYCSTYEGGKFYKSTY
-237 TSNNQYNDYN
+237 TTYFDRLHAGLEEQAGDWYFYGVG
-247 NISFFPRRYSYSSK
+247 SY
-261 SAVISMYFNGS
+261 
-272 KYQGIN
+272 
-278 QNDFVNTTIFP
+278 
-289 QAPLSLTLGTRSE
+289 
-302 NGTVLSVSGSN
+302 SVSGN
-313 VGLVVDSNSTGLSG
+313 DTGLSG

-343 LQKLKDWAQ
+343 LQKLKEWAQ

-378 GAATANP
+378 GAATSNP

-417 QGKENASGVET
+417 QGKENASAAET

-472 VTSSLGVDS
+472 VTSSLGVDA

-489 ASPGDLDGVVS
+489 ASPGDLEGVVS
-500 QDIETY
+500 QDIDTY

-537 QPLVT
+537 QPFIT

-550 LLVAELIGSEFKRI
+550 LLIAELIGSEFKRI

>member
-25 IFATLGAPPAQALGV
+25 IFATLAPPAQALGV
-40 ESVALFGLA
+40 ESVAVFGLA

-125 QQWLAENGVYN
+125 QQWLAQNGVYN
-136 SGSVSSDI
+136 TGSVSLNN
-144 SAGNQYSVASLSLAS
+144 SAFNDCNTVGDVVGFSNFTKPLLSLQDVFTFYNLGNYDDTTGWGKDS
-159 FSDSVTAMDSLS
+159 FE
-171 MNHYGYGFN
+171 N
-180 SSEFQHLLN
+180 SWNQQPAIIN
-189 LAESESGID
+189 YYI
-198 FLSLYDMYFFGSW
+198 
-211 VQGNGIF
+211 GNGINT
-218 YQIVFCKNN
+218 KNV
-227 GNTGTFYPEY
+227 YHVY
-237 TSNNQYNDYN
+237 TLYASTKLVNYN
-247 NISFFPRRYSYSSK
+247 NELCFLLDRGSYSGASYYDPSHKNFGSDYISYNLGYIPVSK
-261 SAVISMYFNGS
+261 CISNFAS
-272 KYQGIN
+272 
-278 QNDFVNTTIFP
+278 
-289 QAPLSLTLGTRSE
+289 TLD
-302 NGTVLSVSGSN
+302 VLG
-313 VGLVVDSNSTGLSG
+313 NSTGLSG
-327 TDTLGKDV
+327 SDTLGEDYVNK
-335 VDLTLDQV
+335 TLDQI
-343 LQKLKDWAQ
+343 LAGLKEWAQ

-363 NAATGALDLPLTVAT
+363 NAATGAKDLPLTVAT

-402 IPNLRTG
+402 VPTLRTG

-417 QGKENASGVET
+417 QGKENASAVET

-437 TVIDSLVNWA
+437 SVIDSLVNWA

-472 VTSSLGVDS
+472 VTSSLGVDA
-481 VGSDSIFG
+481 VGPDSIFG
-489 ASPGDLDGVVS
+489 ASPGDLEGVVS

-537 QPLVT
+537 QPIVT

>member
-40 ESVALFGLA
+40 ESVAVFGLA

-63 ASNEQGQAT
+63 SSNEQGQAT

-115 YLDSRVFAWV
+115 YLDARVFAWV
-125 QQWLAENGVYN
+125 QKWLANNGVYD
-136 SGSVSSDI
+136 SG
-144 SAGNQYSVASLSLAS
+144 L
-159 FSDSVTAMDSLS
+159 
-171 MNHYGYGFN
+171 
-180 SSEFQHLLN
+180 
-189 LAESESGID
+189 
-198 FLSLYDMYFFGSW
+198 
-211 VQGNGIF
+211 
-218 YQIVFCKNN
+218 
-227 GNTGTFYPEY
+227 TFPEY
-237 TSNNQYNDYN
+237 TSGDVVNFQAFDLNDVVRVFSVYSDTYKVDPSIFGLILQHENLDISDGYLYNFKVRLQSNGKVYYYVSRSQYNSDYLSPYTVVADY
-247 NISFFPRRYSYSSK
+247 IKSSRYTPYQIPSLQYVYS
-261 SAVISMYFNGS
+261 
-272 KYQGIN
+272 QGIFSGASAAN
-278 QNDFVNTTIFP
+278 LGYLYYTPNVSTSKEWISYCPCFGTAKSND
-289 QAPLSLTLGTRSE
+289 
-302 NGTVLSVSGSN
+302 
-313 VGLVVDSNSTGLSG
+313 TGLSG

-335 VDLTLDQV
+335 VDLTLDQI
-343 LQKLKDWAQ
+343 LEKLKEWAQ
-352 DWFDAGADSAT
+352 DWYDAGADSAT
-363 NAATGALDLPLTVAT
+363 NAATGAKDLPLTVAT

-397 PFSVP
+397 PFSIP

-409 ETDTKTVD
+409 ETDSKTVD
-417 QGKENASGVET
+417 QGKENASAVET

-472 VTSSLGVDS
+472 VTSSLGVDAI
-481 VGSDSIFG
+481 GSDSIFG

-500 QDIETY
+500 QDTETY

-517 DFELDGKTYP
+517 DFELDGVIYP
-527 VELTIDLTPW
+527 LDVTIDLTPW

-550 LLVAELIGSEFKRI
+550 LLVAELIGAEFKRI

>member
-25 IFATLGAPPAQALGV
+25 IFATIGAPPAHALAV
-40 ESVALFGLA
+40 ESVAVFGLA

-125 QQWLAENGVYN
+125 QQWMAKNGVYD
-136 SGSVSSDI
+136 SGSVVQPDSSVDYLLAHNNENVW
-144 SAGNQYSVASLSLAS
+144 SYWSGSPTLSLDSAAAALGVSLTGLSQES
-159 FSDSVTAMDSLS
+159 FDYWNNYPCFLLVTPNVMPS
-171 MNHYGYGFN
+171 GYSGK
-180 SSEFQHLLN
+180 EN
-189 LAESESGID
+189 LAYFSAATSSSKQNQMYIYITDSGTKYYR
-198 FLSLYDMYFFGSW
+198 FQFTYSSW
-211 VQGNGIF
+211 DSQQRSDGTWTNGGTYMPGIF
-218 YQIVFCKNN
+218 TDSN
-227 GNTGTFYPEY
+227 GENSKILFNFLQVQES
-237 TSNNQYNDYN
+237 SNN
-247 NISFFPRRYSYSSK
+247 
-261 SAVISMYFNGS
+261 
-272 KYQGIN
+272 
-278 QNDFVNTTIFP
+278 
-289 QAPLSLTLGTRSE
+289 
-302 NGTVLSVSGSN
+302 
-313 VGLVVDSNSTGLSG
+313 TGLSG

-335 VDLTLDQV
+335 IDLTLDQI
-343 LQKLKDWAQ
+343 LQKLKEWAQ

-363 NAATGALDLPLTVAT
+363 NAATGAQDLPLTVAT

-397 PFSVP
+397 SFGLP
-402 IPNLRTG
+402 IPKLRSG

-417 QGKENASGVET
+417 QGKENASAAET

-437 TVIDSLVNWA
+437 SVINSLVNWA

-472 VTSSLGVDS
+472 VTSSLGVDA

-489 ASPGDLDGVVS
+489 ASPGDLEGVVS
-500 QDIETY
+500 QDIDTY

-537 QPLVT
+537 QPFVT

-550 LLVAELIGSEFKRI
+550 LLIAELIGSEFKRI

>member
-12 WVRLLVVILCALF
+12 WVRLLVVILCAFF

-40 ESVALFGLA
+40 ESVAVFGLA

-110 QNGKT
+110 KDGKT

-136 SGSVSSDI
+136 TGSVSFPD
-144 SAGNQYSVASLSLAS
+144 YSNVPTVNRNFLSKSTVLSL
-159 FSDSVTAMDSLS
+159 FPSDSLLLFNNVFQKYNLTDEFLNSNTIQYYYSKLSSSVTVYVFENVPESLNVIKVNDAQCVS
-171 MNHYGYGFN
+171 PYAGYY
-180 SSEFQHLLN
+180 FQTD
-189 LAESESGID
+189 AV
-198 FLSLYDMYFFGSW
+198 Y
-211 VQGNGIF
+211 
-218 YQIVFCKNN
+218 CK
-227 GNTGTFYPEY
+227 
-237 TSNNQYNDYN
+237 
-247 NISFFPRRYSYSSK
+247 YSYSYGTYSGYSQDQNLGSLNLK
-261 SAVISMYFNGS
+261 LAMTKLLNKYTNDIEYFSTSNYGDVITSS
-272 KYQGIN
+272 
-278 QNDFVNTTIFP
+278 ND
-289 QAPLSLTLGTRSE
+289 
-302 NGTVLSVSGSN
+302 
-313 VGLVVDSNSTGLSG
+313 TGLSG

-335 VDLTLDQV
+335 IDLTLDQI
-343 LQKLKDWAQ
+343 LEKLKEWAQ

-363 NAATGALDLPLTVAT
+363 NAATGALDLPLTVST

-385 SIAEDGPLVWFP
+385 SIAEDGPIVWFP

-417 QGKENASGVET
+417 QGKENASAAET
-428 STVDVAENQ
+428 STVDVAQNQ

-472 VTSSLGVDS
+472 VTSSLGVDA

-489 ASPGDLDGVVS
+489 ASPGDLEGVVS

-517 DFELDGKTYP
+517 DFELDGVTYP
-527 VELTIDLTPW
+527 LDMTIDLTPW

-542 FFREGMAL
+542 FFREGIAL

>member
-1 MAAFASCRRSG
+1 MACFASSRRSG
-12 WVRLLVVILCALF
+12 WVRVLVLILCALF
-25 IFATLGAPPAQALGV
+25 IFATIGAPPAHALGV
-40 ESVALFGLA
+40 ESVAVFGLA

-88 FVLVGSKLNGLQNGM
+88 FLLVGSKLNGLQNGM

-125 QQWLAENGVYN
+125 QQWLAENGVYDVSDYVVNDDYFN
-136 SGSVSSDI
+136 SLVDGSSVSIQYNSFSSVF
-144 SAGNQYSVASLSLAS
+144 SAFSSYFFDKNIDFSVFQSIINHYNLSL
-159 FSDSVTAMDSLS
+159 D
-171 MNHYGYGFN
+171 GKIFN
-180 SSEFQHLLN
+180 MYYDDATSEYRFN
-189 LAESESGID
+189 VANDVYDSGIVVK
-198 FLSLYDMYFFGSW
+198 YDGYN
-211 VQGNGIF
+211 NGIR
-218 YQIVFCKNN
+218 
-227 GNTGTFYPEY
+227 GH
-237 TSNNQYNDYN
+237 SDYATARF
-247 NISFFPRRYSYSSK
+247 S
-261 SAVISMYFNGS
+261 
-272 KYQGIN
+272 
-278 QNDFVNTTIFP
+278 NTTSSYNAKFY
-289 QAPLSLTLGTRSE
+289 RSV
-302 NGTVLSVSGSN
+302 NGVFSSGSN
-313 VGLVVDSNSTGLSG
+313 VVMNTVFLTPVWFLSDSRYSYYIGSSVSISAIGNNNTGLSG

-417 QGKENASGVET
+417 QGKENASAVET

-472 VTSSLGVDS
+472 VTSSLGVDA

-489 ASPGDLDGVVS
+489 ASPGDLEGVVS

-517 DFELDGKTYP
+517 DFELDGVTYP
-527 VELTIDLTPW
+527 LDVMIDLTPW

-542 FFREGMAL
+542 FFREGMAM

>member
-1 MAAFASCRRSG
+1 MACFTSYRRSG
-12 WVRLLVVILCALF
+12 WVRVLVLILCALF
-25 IFATLGAPPAQALGV
+25 IFATLCAPPAQALGV

-136 SGSVSSDI
+136 AGSVSLNN
-144 SAGNQYSVASLSLAS
+144 SAFNDCNTVGDVVGFSNFTKPLLSLQDVFTFYNLGNYDDTTGWAKDSFENSWNQYPAII
-159 FSDSVTAMDSLS
+159 
-171 MNHYGYGFN
+171 NYY
-180 SSEFQHLLN
+180 
-189 LAESESGID
+189 I
-198 FLSLYDMYFFGSW
+198 
-211 VQGNGIF
+211 GNGINT
-218 YQIVFCKNN
+218 KNVYHVYILYASTKLVN
-227 GNTGTFYPEY
+227 
-237 TSNNQYNDYN
+237 YN
-247 NISFFPRRYSYSSK
+247 NELCFLLDRGSYSGAEYYNPSNKNFGTDYISYGLGYIPVSK
-261 SAVISMYFNGS
+261 CISNFAS
-272 KYQGIN
+272 
-278 QNDFVNTTIFP
+278 
-289 QAPLSLTLGTRSE
+289 TLD
-302 NGTVLSVSGSN
+302 VLG
-313 VGLVVDSNSTGLSG
+313 NSTGLSG
-327 TDTLGKDV
+327 TDTLGEDYVNK
-335 VDLTLDQV
+335 TLEQI
-343 LQKLKDWAQ
+343 LAGLKEWAK

-402 IPNLRTG
+402 VPTLRTG

-417 QGKENASGVET
+417 QGKENASAVET

-437 TVIDSLVNWA
+437 SVIDSLVNWA

-472 VTSSLGVDS
+472 VTSSLGVDA

-489 ASPGDLDGVVS
+489 ASPGDLEGVVS

-537 QPLVT
+537 QPFVT

>member
-1 MAAFASCRRSG
+1 MASFASCRRSV
-12 WVRLLVVILCALF
+12 WVRLLVVILCAFF
-25 IFATLGAPPAQALGV
+25 IFATLGAPAAQALGV
-40 ESVALFGLA
+40 ESVAVFGLA

-63 ASNEQGQAT
+63 ASNEQGQST

-110 QNGKT
+110 KEGKT
-115 YLDSRVFAWV
+115 YLDARVFAWV
-125 QQWLAENGVYN
+125 QQWLAQNGVYN
-136 SGSVSSDI
+136 SSASIDSNIDI
-144 SAGNQYSVASLSLAS
+144 SDSGGLVTTLPRLSYSEFYNYCS
-159 FSDSVTAMDSLS
+159 SVYDVQDMEQ
-171 MNHYGYGFN
+171 FN
-180 SSEFQHLLN
+180 SLITN
-189 LAESESGID
+189 SGID
-198 FLSLYDMYFFGSW
+198 FSSYSAYEFYRFVDGNRDRYYF
-211 VQGNGIF
+211 IF
-218 YQIVFCKNN
+218 CA
-227 GNTGTFYPEY
+227 
-237 TSNNQYNDYN
+237 SNNAKYKKDWHWEGYSALGVSDMVKFGEGSPGRVYNEMMYIGLYTDVTSSGYGRTIIS
-247 NISFFPRRYSYSSK
+247 NIGSY
-261 SAVISMYFNGS
+261 
-272 KYQGIN
+272 
-278 QNDFVNTTIFP
+278 
-289 QAPLSLTLGTRSE
+289 
-302 NGTVLSVSGSN
+302 VSGN
-313 VGLVVDSNSTGLSG
+313 DTGLSG

-335 VDLTLDQV
+335 IDLTLDQV
-343 LQKLKDWAQ
+343 LQKLKEWAQ
-352 DWFDAGADSAT
+352 DWYDAGADSAT

-409 ETDTKTVD
+409 ETDTNTVD
-417 QGKENASGVET
+417 QGKENASAAET

-447 LSYISPDTGLF
+447 LNYISPDTGLF

-472 VTSSLGVDS
+472 VTSSLGVDA

-489 ASPGDLDGVVS
+489 ASPGDLDGVVN

-517 DFELDGKTYP
+517 DFELDGVSYP
-527 VELTIDLTPW
+527 LDVTIDLTPW

-542 FFREGMAL
+542 FFREGLAL